1 MILYCACAV
10 KVFVADYEGH
20 RIPRVREMFGG
31 ASPWDVLRDNGE
43 VSRECSAVNP
53 LTEACF
59 VHVS

>member
-1 MILYCACAV
+1 MIC
-10 KVFVADYEGH
+10 GGTQS
-20 RIPRVREMFGG
+20 GG
-31 ASPWDVLRDNGE
+31 ALGCGGRQEGGAVGCVSIYGE